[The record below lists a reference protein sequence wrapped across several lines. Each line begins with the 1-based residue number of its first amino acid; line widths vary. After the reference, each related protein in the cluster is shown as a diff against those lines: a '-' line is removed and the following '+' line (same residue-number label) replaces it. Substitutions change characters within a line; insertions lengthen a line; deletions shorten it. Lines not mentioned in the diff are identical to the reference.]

1 MEITQG
7 TTALVTGANGG
18 LGRTIAQTLAQAG
31 AQVTLTGRRA
41 DALRPI
47 AEQLGARMIVADL
60 GLRPEVDRVIAEAG
74 PIDILVANAA
84 LPGTGHLLEFTDEQ
98 IDRSLD
104 VNLRA
109 PIFMARKLGAG
120 MVERRRG
127 AIVFISSISGKL
139 ATGGASLYSATK
151 FGLLRILPLSLREDF
166 RSSGVGVTRTHL
178 PWVHPRCGNVRRHW
192 RQAASGVAALAPQRT

>member
-18 LGRTIAQTLAQAG
+18 LGRAMAQTLARAG

-47 AEQLGARMIVADL
+47 ADQLGARMIVADL

-127 AIVFISSISGKL
+127 AIALLPSTSG
-139 ATGGASLYSATK
+139 
-151 FGLLRILPLSLREDF
+151 
-166 RSSGVGVTRTHL
+166 
-178 PWVHPRCGNVRRHW
+178 
-192 RQAASGVAALAPQRT
+192 